1 MPHVSAA
8 KTAREVAVFPG
19 VVEMETGIIAS
30 SIVTNPSAVVMDVRS
45 FGMTRFVVKTWCW
58 MCGPMARCRA
68 VFRNKTAADSVPSA
82 MLRPERDAEDDGE
95 SNNLRD

>member
-58 MCGPMARCRA
+58 MCRTMTRCRA
-68 VFRNKTAADSVPSA
+68 MFRNKSATDRVSSA
-82 MLRPERDAEDDGE
+82 MLRPERDAEDEGE
-95 SNNLRD
+95 SENLRD